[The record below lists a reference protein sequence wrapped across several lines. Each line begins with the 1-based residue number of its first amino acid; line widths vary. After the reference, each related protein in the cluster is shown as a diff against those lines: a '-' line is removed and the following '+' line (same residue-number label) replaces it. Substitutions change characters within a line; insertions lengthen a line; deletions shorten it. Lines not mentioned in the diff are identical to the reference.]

1 MRIGSVPVGP
11 TQRGTLSAPPPFHPA
26 PGGLLKTVWRVVRC
40 WFFYSKGRPCSQCV
54 ENPIVCSVCEY
65 QEEE

>member
-26 PGGLLKTVWRVVRC
+26 PGGLLPTAWRAAAALV
-40 WFFYSKGRPCSQCV
+40 F
-54 ENPIVCSVCEY
+54 
-65 QEEE
+65 